1 LRRLRIYNKKII
13 DMDNIKGYESFR
25 SSESDIN
32 ESFWNSIFGK
42 PTIKAATRDALKT
55 QEFSVRGEGERS
67 EDNYIVFNGKKFYPD
82 QIQYD
87 DYHSTK
93 ELPRVEGNLLI
104 IANPAWS
111 L

>member
-1 LRRLRIYNKKII
+1 
-13 DMDNIKGYESFR
+13 MDNIKAYESFR
-25 SSESDIN
+25 SNIN
-32 ESFWNSIFGK
+32 ENFWNSIFGK
-42 PTIKAATRDALKT
+42 PTIKAATHDALKT
-55 QEFSVRGEGERS
+55 QEFSLRGEGERS

-93 ELPRVEGNLLI
+93 ELPRVEGDRLI

>member
-1 LRRLRIYNKKII
+1 MN
-13 DMDNIKGYESFR
+13 NIKEYESFN
-25 SSESDIN
+25 SDIN
-32 ESFWNSIFGK
+32 EGFWDSIFGK
-42 PTIKAATRDALKT
+42 PTIKGASHDSLRG
-55 QEFSVRGEGERS
+55 QGYSHIGRGERN
-67 EDNYIVFNGKKFYPD
+67 EDNYIVFAGQKFYPD

-93 ELPRVEGNLLI
+93 ELPRVEGDRLI